1 MILVDNEKEK
11 MIKRKFKIL
20 LIILITILIIFSI
33 NKNKETHNI
42 NIEKVND
49 YKYILVNKENKLN
62 SDFKP
67 DNLVEVKECSLGNFY
82 LEEDTATAYEYMC
95 LNLIDEGLN
104 ISINSAYRSYE
115 EQEKLYDD
123 YLKLYGKSYVNKYV
137 AVPGYSEHQTGLAL
151 DLESLDCDIFK
162 NSKEYRWI
170 KNNAY
175 KYGFILRYQE
185 GKENI
190 TGYNAEEW
198 HIRYVGRKAAEYI
211 YKNNITFEEYYDLF
225 IK

>member
-1 MILVDNEKEK
+1 M
-11 MIKRKFKIL
+11 RKNR
-20 LIILITILIIFSI
+20 IIFNLLFIFIVFIIIFLGKQNDNVQYI
-33 NKNKETHNI
+33 NVAKTS
-42 NIEKVND
+42 D

-82 LEEDTATAYEYMC
+82 LEEETATAYEYMC

-137 AVPGYSEHQTGLAL
+137 AVPGHSEHQTGLAL

-185 GKENI
+185 RKENI
-190 TGYNAEEW
+190 TGYKAEEW

>member
-1 MILVDNEKEK
+1 M
-11 MIKRKFKIL
+11 RKNR
-20 LIILITILIIFSI
+20 IIFNLIFIFIVFIIIFLGKQNNNVQYI
-33 NKNKETHNI
+33 NVAKTS
-42 NIEKVND
+42 D
-49 YKYILVNKENKLN
+49 YKYIFVNKENRLN

-67 DNLVEVKECSLGNFY
+67 NTLVKVTRCSLGNFY
-82 LEEDTATAYEYMC
+82 LEEETATAYEYMC

-190 TGYNAEEW
+190 TGYKAEEW

>member
-1 MILVDNEKEK
+1 M
-11 MIKRKFKIL
+11 RKNR
-20 LIILITILIIFSI
+20 IIFNLLFIFIVFIIIFLGKQNDNVQYI
-33 NKNKETHNI
+33 NVAKTS
-42 NIEKVND
+42 D
-49 YKYILVNKENKLN
+49 YKYILVNKENRLN

-67 DNLVEVKECSLGNFY
+67 NTLVKVTRCSLGNFY
-82 LEEDTATAYEYMC
+82 LEEETATAYEYMC

>member
-1 MILVDNEKEK
+1 MEKK
-11 MIKRKFKIL
+11 RKIKRKFKIL
-20 LIILITILIIFSI
+20 LVILITILIIFSI

-67 DNLVEVKECSLGNFY
+67 DNLVEVKECSLDNFY
-82 LEEDTATAYEYMC
+82 LEEETATAYEYMC

>member
-1 MILVDNEKEK
+1 M
-11 MIKRKFKIL
+11 
-20 LIILITILIIFSI
+20 ITILIIFSI

-67 DNLVEVKECSLGNFY
+67 DNLVEVKECSLDNFY
-82 LEEDTATAYEYMC
+82 LEEETATAYEYMC

>member
-1 MILVDNEKEK
+1 MKK
-11 MIKRKFKIL
+11 KRKIKRKFKIL
-20 LIILITILIIFSI
+20 LVILITILIIFSI
-33 NKNKETHNI
+33 NKNKGNYNI
-42 NIEKVND
+42 IIEKVND

-67 DNLVEVKECSLGNFY
+67 DNLVEVKECSLGKFY
-82 LEEDTATAYEYMC
+82 LEEETASAYEQMC
-95 LNLIDEGLN
+95 LDSINEGLN

-115 EQEKLYDD
+115 EQEKLYND

-151 DLESLDCDIFK
+151 DLESLDYDIFK

-198 HIRYVGRKAAEYI
+198 HIRYVGRKTAEYI

>member
-1 MILVDNEKEK
+1 M
-11 MIKRKFKIL
+11 RKNG
-20 LIILITILIIFSI
+20 IIFNLLFIFIVFIIIFLGKQNNNVQYIDVAKTS
-33 NKNKETHNI
+33 
-42 NIEKVND
+42 D

-67 DNLVEVKECSLGNFY
+67 DNLVEVKMCSLGNFY
-82 LEEDTATAYEYMC
+82 LEEETATAYEYMC

-151 DLESLDCDIFK
+151 DLESLDCDVFK

-198 HIRYVGRKAAEYI
+198 HIRYVGRKAAKYI
-211 YKNNITFEEYYDLF
+211 YNNNITFEEYYDLF

>member
-1 MILVDNEKEK
+1 M
-11 MIKRKFKIL
+11 RKNR
-20 LIILITILIIFSI
+20 IIFNLIFIFIVFIIIFLGKQNNNVQYI
-33 NKNKETHNI
+33 NVAKTS
-42 NIEKVND
+42 D
-49 YKYILVNKENKLN
+49 YKYILVNKENRLN

-67 DNLVEVKECSLGNFY
+67 NTLVKVTRCSLGNFY

-123 YLKLYGKSYVNKYV
+123 YLKLYGKNYVNKYV
-137 AVPGYSEHQTGLAL
+137 AVPGYSEHQTGFAL

>member
-1 MILVDNEKEK
+1 M
-11 MIKRKFKIL
+11 RKNR
-20 LIILITILIIFSI
+20 IIFNLLFIFIVFIIIFLGKQNDNVQYI
-33 NKNKETHNI
+33 NVAKTS
-42 NIEKVND
+42 D
-49 YKYILVNKENKLN
+49 YKYILVNKENRLN

-67 DNLVEVKECSLGNFY
+67 NTLVKVTRCSLCNFY
-82 LEEDTATAYEYMC
+82 LEEETATAYEYMC

-115 EQEKLYDD
+115 EQEKLYND

-190 TGYNAEEW
+190 TGYNAEEL

>member
-1 MILVDNEKEK
+1 M
-11 MIKRKFKIL
+11 RKNR
-20 LIILITILIIFSI
+20 IIFNLLFIFIVFIIIFLGKQNNNVQYI
-33 NKNKETHNI
+33 NVAKTS
-42 NIEKVND
+42 D

-62 SDFKP
+62 NDFKP
-67 DNLVEVKECSLGNFY
+67 NTLVKVTRCSLGNFY
-82 LEEDTATAYEYMC
+82 LEEETATAYEYMC

-211 YKNNITFEEYYDLF
+211 YKNNITFEEYYNMF
-225 IK
+225 IAK

>member
-1 MILVDNEKEK
+1 M
-11 MIKRKFKIL
+11 RKNR
-20 LIILITILIIFSI
+20 IIFNLLFIFIVFIIIFLEKQNNNVQYI
-33 NKNKETHNI
+33 NVAKTSN
-42 NIEKVND
+42 
-49 YKYILVNKENKLN
+49 YKYILVNKENRLN

-67 DNLVEVKECSLGNFY
+67 NTLVKVTRCSLGNFY

-115 EQEKLYDD
+115 EQEKLYND

>member
-1 MILVDNEKEK
+1 M
-11 MIKRKFKIL
+11 RKNR
-20 LIILITILIIFSI
+20 IIFNLLFIFIVFIIIFLGKQNNNVQYI
-33 NKNKETHNI
+33 NVAKTS
-42 NIEKVND
+42 D
-49 YKYILVNKENKLN
+49 YKYIFVNKENRLN

-67 DNLVEVKECSLGNFY
+67 NTLVKVTRCSLGNFY
-82 LEEDTATAYEYMC
+82 LEEETATAYEYMC

-190 TGYNAEEW
+190 TGYKAEEW

>member
-1 MILVDNEKEK
+1 M
-11 MIKRKFKIL
+11 RKNR
-20 LIILITILIIFSI
+20 IIFNLIFIFIVFIIIFLGKQNNNVQYI
-33 NKNKETHNI
+33 NVAKTS
-42 NIEKVND
+42 D
-49 YKYILVNKENKLN
+49 YKYILVNKENRLN

-67 DNLVEVKECSLGNFY
+67 NTLVKVTRCSLGNFY

-115 EQEKLYDD
+115 EQEKLYND

-137 AVPGYSEHQTGLAL
+137 AVPGCSEHQTGLAI

-162 NSKEYRWI
+162 NSKEYSWI

-190 TGYNAEEW
+190 TGYNSEEW

>member
-1 MILVDNEKEK
+1 M
-11 MIKRKFKIL
+11 RKNR
-20 LIILITILIIFSI
+20 IIFNLIFIFIVFIIIFLGKQNNNVQYI
-33 NKNKETHNI
+33 NVAKTS
-42 NIEKVND
+42 D

-67 DNLVEVKECSLGNFY
+67 NTLVKVTRCSLGNFY
-82 LEEDTATAYEYMC
+82 LEEETATAYEYMC

>member
-1 MILVDNEKEK
+1 M
-11 MIKRKFKIL
+11 RKNR
-20 LIILITILIIFSI
+20 IIFNLLFIFIVFIIIFLGKQNNNVQYI
-33 NKNKETHNI
+33 NVAKTS
-42 NIEKVND
+42 D
-49 YKYILVNKENKLN
+49 YKYILVNKENRLN

-67 DNLVEVKECSLGNFY
+67 NTLVKVTRCSLDNFY
-82 LEEDTATAYEYMC
+82 LEEETATAYEYMC

-115 EQEKLYDD
+115 EQKKLYDD

-190 TGYNAEEW
+190 TGYKAEEW

>member
-1 MILVDNEKEK
+1 M
-11 MIKRKFKIL
+11 RKNR
-20 LIILITILIIFSI
+20 IIFNLLFIFIVFIIIFLGKQNDNVQYI
-33 NKNKETHNI
+33 NVAKTS
-42 NIEKVND
+42 D

-82 LEEDTATAYEYMC
+82 LEEETATAYEYMC

-190 TGYNAEEW
+190 TGYKAEEW
-198 HIRYVGRKAAEYI
+198 HIRYVGRKAA
-211 YKNNITFEEYYDLF
+211 
-225 IK
+225 